1 MPMDEK
7 GGDSFASKA
16 AHGITDVASS
26 AVLNQ
31 LIRPI
36 KLPWERSPV
45 LNPTKSLFS
54 FWPDLNQST
63 VGMRDFA
70 NNAGCET
77 DEPVPTQ
84 TQCLGH
90 TLKRAKLAS
99 CVVSPDDM
107 RLRSLSLIKIMLEAD
122 KTSTKLAQAADG
134 DKSGPGAL
142 SKSIRDV
149 LTGKSTA
156 TIYKRTQSMFAL
168 FTWIRAHDGGTGLDL
183 TERRLYTYLCS
194 MRDSGRGATSGEA
207 VLQAVRFFHSMF
219 EFNMFDI
226 AACLS
231 PRVIGVAKDMFLHK
245 RLLQQ
250 ARALFAPEIRALEDA
265 VLEERQPHIVV
276 IAGYLLFCLL
286 SVCRFSDA
294 MFVTGMTV
302 SRHGNT
308 VLIEAGTAVHKTAQ
322 TKERKTMLLPLMALG
337 HALRLDK
344 SWGERWIHVMSRQ
357 FADSRKLYVL
367 PAYSEQSNR
376 WLTRP
381 MTTGEGVLWL
391 RGIVGLRCRT
401 GDSLTTHSL
410 KTTLLS
416 WVTLFGL
423 MSFDQRRV
431 LGHHIDAG
439 LASPLTYG
447 RDNVAPLQVI
457 LAKLLRQ
464 VAQGELDPD
473 APRVQRIDKELE
485 IRETLDDLEADQEGA
500 VFGVQAQPHDDVD
513 EMDDAY
519 EADEMVDKA
528 FGGQRVYIA
537 ASRADGRLKQHQ
549 VSGVLHFI
557 GLDDKFV
564 CGRGINGFYE
574 DVADDLAHDWPMCQ
588 QCRKAMGEEAVSTY
602 LES

>member
-1 MPMDEK
+1 
-7 GGDSFASKA
+7 
-16 AHGITDVASS
+16 
-26 AVLNQ
+26 
-31 LIRPI
+31 
-36 KLPWERSPV
+36 
-45 LNPTKSLFS
+45 
-54 FWPDLNQST
+54 
-63 VGMRDFA
+63 
-70 NNAGCET
+70 
-77 DEPVPTQ
+77 
-84 TQCLGH
+84 
-90 TLKRAKLAS
+90 
-99 CVVSPDDM
+99 
-107 RLRSLSLIKIMLEAD
+107 
-122 KTSTKLAQAADG
+122 
-134 DKSGPGAL
+134 
-142 SKSIRDV
+142 
-149 LTGKSTA
+149 
-156 TIYKRTQSMFAL
+156 
-168 FTWIRAHDGGTGLDL
+168 
-183 TERRLYTYLCS
+183 
-194 MRDSGRGATSGEA
+194 
-207 VLQAVRFFHSMF
+207 
-219 EFNMFDI
+219 
-226 AACLS
+226 
-231 PRVIGVAKDMFLHK
+231 
-245 RLLQQ
+245 
-250 ARALFAPEIRALEDA
+250 
-265 VLEERQPHIVV
+265 
-276 IAGYLLFCLL
+276 
-286 SVCRFSDA
+286 
-294 MFVTGMTV
+294 
-302 SRHGNT
+302 
-308 VLIEAGTAVHKTAQ
+308 
-322 TKERKTMLLPLMALG
+322 
-337 HALRLDK
+337 
-344 SWGERWIHVMSRQ
+344 MSRQ

-485 IRETLDDLEADQEGA
+485 IRETLDDLEADQEGV

-513 EMDDAY
+513 EMMMPMRLMRWSTRPL
-519 EADEMVDKA
+519 EAKGCTLLLPGLM
-528 FGGQRVYIA
+528 GGSNNTKY
-537 ASRADGRLKQHQ
+537 
-549 VSGVLHFI
+549 SGVLHFI